1 MDDASSSSSVPGAY
15 RKPFRKGDQWPT
27 EPPRAMDSMSSSPV
41 AMFRIDG
48 ERLKNLIE
56 QTAPKSVLI
65 FGTGPFQRRVLA
77 VTMLCLLVVA
87 LHNRVLMVLARPVV
101 HWCRRPDEY
110 LNVPLD
116 EWKNASL
123 PRRPDGSVS
132 ECTRYEPA
140 LLPPPRELTWLS
152 VVVNRTE
159 VPCDA
164 WEYDLT
170 AGGPTLE
177 SQCGRG
183 QWDLVCGRRRP
194 VLVALA
200 ASYLL
205 GGVVVMPTAGHCAD
219 RVGRRP
225 MLFGAVMVLALSSVA
240 TCLVRSLYA
249 FVALRVVTGAAA
261 SVAEVTSTL
270 ILFEVTP
277 RSGRTGFTTLAF
289 CGLSVLGPFW
299 LSMAARF
306 TYDWRA
312 VQASLALPA
321 ALLVPATFWM
331 EESPR
336 WLVVTWRFAE
346 AERVVLWAARVNG
359 LNVDEL
365 RPLFSE
371 VVENVKNR
379 HGFPANLPGP
389 PSFWDLLRSSSIRS
403 RSFIAFGCWFFAL
416 QAAVCL
422 RPRGRMSGLAV
433 AEVVM
438 AYVMAPLLVLHYML
452 MKAWGRRRTLALS
465 MTLVSVL
472 TTALAVVIVQQN
484 WFLFKLVMTVAML
497 VLTCVFATLFVY
509 TAEVFPTVVRGAGYG
524 GATIC
529 GRLGLLTAVVVRYLI
544 RLDPL
549 TKDVFALLAV
559 SLGTF
564 TFGLL
569 ALLLPETNVMRV
581 PDTIQE
587 AEQEEPVRVDSLLQ
601 ILLRKRAGYTSQTKL

>member
-1 MDDASSSSSVPGAY
+1 MPHQHRHRPCAERSEGHSATATGGTGTAP
-15 RKPFRKGDQWPT
+15 
-27 EPPRAMDSMSSSPV
+27 AMERMSSSPV

-77 VTMLCLLVVA
+77 GTVLCLLVVA
-87 LHNRVLMVLARPVV
+87 LHNTVLTALARPVA
-101 HWCRRPDEY
+101 HWCRRPDE
-110 LNVPLD
+110 LFNVPLD

-123 PRRPDGSVS
+123 PRRPDGSAS

-140 LLPPPRELTWLS
+140 LPPFPPQDPASAL
-152 VVVNRTE
+152 VNRTE

-164 WEYDLT
+164 WEYDLS
-170 AGGPTLE
+170 AGGPTIE
-177 SQCGRG
+177 S
-183 QWDLVCGRRRP
+183 QWDLVCSRRRP

-205 GGVVVMPTAGHCAD
+205 GGVVVMPMAGHYAD

-225 MLFGAVMVLALSSVA
+225 VLCAAVVVLALSSLA

-249 FVALRVVTGAAA
+249 FVALRVVTGAAS

-277 RSGRTGFTTLAF
+277 RCGRTAFTTLAF
-289 CGLSVLGPFW
+289 CGLSMLGPFW

-306 TYDWRA
+306 TYDWRS

-321 ALLVPATFWM
+321 ALLVLATFWM

-346 AERVVLWAARVNG
+346 AERVVFWAARVNG

-365 RPLFSE
+365 RPLFGE

-379 HGFPANLPGP
+379 RGGFPATPPGP
-389 PSFWDLLRSSSIRS
+389 PSFWDLLRCSCVRS

-416 QAAVCL
+416 QGAVCM
-422 RPRGRMSGLAV
+422 RPRGRLRGLG
-433 AEVVM
+433 EVELLM
-438 AYVMAPLLVLHYML
+438 AYVMAPLLALHYGL

-465 MTLVSVL
+465 MTLVSL
-472 TTALAVVIVQQN
+472 LATALAVVIVLEH
-484 WFLFKLVMTVAML
+484 WFLFKLIMTVAML
-497 VLTCVFATLFVY
+497 ALLCVFATLFVY

-524 GATIC
+524 GATVC
-529 GRLGLLTAVVVRYLI
+529 GRLGVLVAVAVRYVV

-549 TKDVFALLAV
+549 AKDVFALLLV

-569 ALLLPETNVMRV
+569 ALLLPETNVLRV
-581 PDTIQE
+581 PDTIEE

-601 ILLRKRAGYTSQTKL
+601 ILLRRRAGYTSQTKL